1 MEDRVSLRVTSRL
14 RAVVSTVAV
23 FAGVWLIL
31 GDRASGPHR
40 WWGALVGLLV
50 AVGLIELLV
59 DLRALRSEWNWRAVG
74 GTTIGAAMIL
84 LGVVLTD
91 SWRWV
96 AAGAW
101 PVVVVVLLTLVW
113 PGAEEAD

>member
-14 RAVVSTVAV
+14 RAVVSTVVV
-23 FAGVWLIL
+23 FVGVWLIL

-59 DLRALRSEWNWRAVG
+59 GLRSLRSEWSWRAVG
-74 GTTIGAAMIL
+74 GATIGP
-84 LGVVLTD
+84 
-91 SWRWV
+91 R
-96 AAGAW
+96 
-101 PVVVVVLLTLVW
+101 
-113 PGAEEAD
+113 